1 MRKFGLGTNQGCS
14 PADKTGIN
22 PKDKMVWG
30 GMRSVG
36 ILWDGEEEE
45 IRIGNRSGMQPWGE
59 NRDDP
64 KENETVR
71 TQKKERGDHQDG
83 EDEEIRIANRPEM
96 QPWSENRDNPKGNEM
111 ERARKEERGDLQDA
125 ENEAQTL

>member
-1 MRKFGLGTNQGCS
+1 
-14 PADKTGIN
+14 
-22 PKDKMVWG
+22 
-30 GMRSVG
+30 MRSVG